1 MSVTITEVEYIASL
15 ARLQLSDDE
24 KKTYAGQLN
33 SILAYMEKLGKL
45 DTSKVEPLSHVT
57 ETVNVLR
64 PDGEIPPLPA
74 EKVLQNAPDK
84 SGKFF
89 RVPRVVGDR

>member
-1 MSVTITEVEYIASL
+1 MSVTIAEVEHIADL
-15 ARLQLSDDE
+15 ARLQLTDDE

-45 DTSKVEPLSHVT
+45 DTSKVEPLSHIT

-64 PDGEIPPLPA
+64 ADSETPPLPA
-74 EKVLQNAPDK
+74 EKVLGNAPDR